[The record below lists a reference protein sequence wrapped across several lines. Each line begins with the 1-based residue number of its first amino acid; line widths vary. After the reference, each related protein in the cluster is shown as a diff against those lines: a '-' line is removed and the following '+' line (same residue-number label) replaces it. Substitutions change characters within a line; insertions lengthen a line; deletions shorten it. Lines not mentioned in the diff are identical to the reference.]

1 MVCSVLKKQL
11 VEGCHLTDSLLPT
24 AFYSSHLTPMAS
36 ESVSLYSGLG
46 TLTVE
51 NSESFATC
59 SGTRVAFM
67 PSFLRIVV
75 TGT

>member
-36 ESVSLYSGLG
+36 ESVSRHGKSLL
-46 TLTVE
+46 
-51 NSESFATC
+51 
-59 SGTRVAFM
+59 VAFDTM
-67 PSFLRIVV
+67 YRSHDEIS
-75 TGT
+75 